1 MAKGDAMTTKLRTV
15 WMNGHLLDESR
26 AMLSPFDHGVLY
38 GDGVFEGIRFYGR
51 RPFRLGAH
59 LDRLWRSAAA
69 LDLTIPFD
77 RAELGRAMDELIG
90 AGNDSDGYVRL
101 VVTRGPGDLGI
112 DPRSCPRPSVYL
124 ATAPVAMLG
133 AADSRA
139 GITAIVASTRQTPP
153 DALDARIK
161 SLNYLPRVL
170 ARLEARR
177 AGADEAIL
185 LNHRGTVAE
194 GSVDNLFTVQAGVV
208 RTPPAT
214 DGALEGITRGAVL
227 ELARAAGIPVAE
239 ATLGAY
245 DLITADELF
254 LTGTAVEM
262 VPVRAVDGR
271 RIGAGVPGPIFSR
284 LAGDFRRLIDHE
296 RG

>member
-1 MAKGDAMTTKLRTV
+1 MTMTTKLRTV
-15 WMNGHLLDESR
+15 WMNGRLLDESR
-26 AMLSPFDHGVLY
+26 ATLSPFDHGVLY

-77 RAELGRAMDELIG
+77 RGALGRAMDELIG
-90 AGNDSDGYVRL
+90 ASDDGDGYVRL
-101 VVTRGPGDLGI
+101 VVTRGAGDLGI
-112 DPRSCPRPSVYL
+112 DSRSCPRPSVYL
-124 ATAPVAMLG
+124 AAGPVAMLG

-139 GITAIVASTRQTPP
+139 GITAVVASIRQTPP

-194 GSVDNLFTVQAGVV
+194 GSVDNVFAVHAGVV

-271 RIGAGVPGPIFSR
+271 GIGAGGPGPIFSR